1 MVSVIQVYDAL
12 RDLMNKEQK
21 GFISPAVFNSLAS
34 IAQMNIYNE
43 IFSEL
48 VNSKRLSK
56 QNFDPGGDVSQ
67 RKQKREDLSYFIR
80 RSVIE
85 LGDANLSTDQDDV
98 SGVLLSV
105 LNPDTFI
112 KPADLSK
119 IISISAVATVTD
131 VGLTDVN
138 PCEIVYRPSDLDR
151 LLLSNLS
158 APTNMFPVAYV
169 SDTTIDV
176 HPEGATG
183 VIEITY
189 YAKPGSYS
197 LNGTRSD
204 AQPFYDINFVPGLGL
219 NVAGSASRDFMLPPH
234 YVNEIVMEMAKL
246 LGVRLRD
253 PSVVQF
259 ASKEEASE

>member
-1 MVSVIQVYDAL
+1 MVSVLQVYDAL

-34 IAQMNIYNE
+34 IAQMNVYNE

-67 RKQKREDLSYFIR
+67 RKQKREDLSYFVR
-80 RSVIE
+80 RLVVAISE
-85 LGDANLSTDQDDV
+85 FDED
-98 SGVLLSV
+98 VLLTSA
-105 LNPDTFI
+105 LNPDVFD
-112 KPADLSK
+112 KPDDLSK
-119 IISISAVATVTD
+119 IIAISAVISVDGA
-131 VGLTDVN
+131 LTDVN

-151 LLLSNLS
+151 LLLSNIS
-158 APTNMFPVAYV
+158 APTDMFPVAYV
-169 SDTTIDV
+169 SDTTIEV
-176 HPEGATG
+176 FPEDATG
-183 VIEITY
+183 QLEITY
-189 YAKPGSYS
+189 YAKPGSYKID
-197 LNGTRSD
+197 GTRSD
-204 AQPFYDINFVPGLGL
+204 AQPFYDVRYVQEFDINVTGDGCR
-219 NVAGSASRDFMLPPH
+219 NFMLPPH
-234 YVNEIVMEMAKL
+234 YVSEVVMEMAKM

>member
-67 RKQKREDLSYFIR
+67 RKQKREDLSYFVR
-80 RSVIE
+80 RLVVGESITEFDEDE
-85 LGDANLSTDQDDV
+85 LFTSA
-98 SGVLLSV
+98 
-105 LNPDTFI
+105 LNPDVFD
-112 KPADLSK
+112 KPDDLSK
-119 IISISAVATVTD
+119 IIAISAVISVEGA
-131 VGLTDVN
+131 LTDVN

-151 LLLSNLS
+151 LLLSNIS
-158 APTNMFPVAYV
+158 APTDMFPVAYV
-169 SDTTIDV
+169 SDTTIEIF
-176 HPEGATG
+176 PEDATG
-183 VIEITY
+183 QLEVTY
-189 YAKPGSYS
+189 YAKPGSYT
-197 LNGTRSD
+197 LDGARSK
-204 AQPFYDINFVPGLGL
+204 AQPFYDATFVGGLDVS
-219 NVAGSASRDFMLPPH
+219 VAGANSRDFMLPPH
-234 YVNEIVMEMAKL
+234 YVNEIVMEMAKM

>member
-1 MVSVIQVYDAL
+1 MVSVIQVYNAL

-48 VNSKRLSK
+48 VNSKRLSR

-67 RKQKREDLSYFIR
+67 RKQKREDLSYFMR
-80 RSVIE
+80 RSVISTTE
-85 LGDANLSTDQDDV
+85 FDENSSLSD
-98 SGVLLSV
+98 SALE
-105 LNPDTFI
+105 PDTFS
-112 KPADLSK
+112 KPDDLSK
-119 IISISAVATVTD
+119 IISISAVDSTVA
-131 VGLTDVN
+131 GSLTDVN

-151 LLLSNLS
+151 LLLSNIS
-158 APTNMFPVAYV
+158 APTDMFPVAYV
-169 SDTTIDV
+169 SDTTIEV
-176 HPEGATG
+176 FPEDATNQL
-183 VIEITY
+183 EITY

-197 LNGTRSD
+197 LSGERSD
-204 AQPFYDINFVPGLGL
+204 AQPFYDVRYVQELDINVTGDGCR
-219 NVAGSASRDFMLPPH
+219 NFMLPPH
-234 YVNEIVMEMAKL
+234 YVSEVVMEMAKM

>member
-1 MVSVIQVYDAL
+1 MVSVIQVYNAL

-48 VNSKRLSK
+48 VNSKRLSR

-67 RKQKREDLSYFIR
+67 RKQKREDLSYFMR
-80 RSVIE
+80 RSVVT
-85 LGDANLSTDQDDV
+85 DATTQFDENSILSN
-98 SGVLLSV
+98 SALE
-105 LNPDTFI
+105 PDTFD

-119 IISISAVATVTD
+119 IISISAVTSVAE
-131 VGLTDVN
+131 VGLTDVH

-151 LLLSNLS
+151 LLLSNIS
-158 APTNMFPVAYV
+158 APTDMFPVAYV
-169 SDTTIDV
+169 SDTTIEV
-176 HPEGATG
+176 FPEDATG
-183 VIEITY
+183 QLEITY
-189 YAKPGSYS
+189 YAKPGSYFLS
-197 LNGTRSD
+197 GERSD
-204 AQPFYDINFVPGLGL
+204 AQPFYDVRYVQEFDINVTGDGCR
-219 NVAGSASRDFMLPPH
+219 NFMLPPH
-234 YVNEIVMEMAKL
+234 YVSEVVMEMAKM

>member
-80 RSVIE
+80 RSLVE
-85 LGDANLSTDQDDV
+85 HSEFDENSDLSD
-98 SGVLLSV
+98 SALE
-105 LNPDTFI
+105 PDTFN
-112 KPADLSK
+112 KPDDLSK
-119 IISISAVATVTD
+119 LISISAVVSIEGA
-131 VGLTDVN
+131 LTDVN

-151 LLLSNLS
+151 LLLSNIS
-158 APTNMFPVAYV
+158 APTDMFPVAYV
-169 SDTTIDV
+169 SDTTIEV
-176 HPEGATG
+176 FPEDATG
-183 VIEITY
+183 QLEITY
-189 YAKPGSYS
+189 YATPTSYN
-197 LNGTRSD
+197 NGVRDTS
-204 AQPFYDINFVPGLGL
+204 QPKYQVQII
-219 NVAGSASRDFMLPPH
+219 VANGNSIEIPNDGCRDFMLPPH
-234 YVNEIVMEMAKL
+234 YINEVVMEMAKM

>member
-80 RSVIE
+80 RSVVE
-85 LGDANLSTDQDDV
+85 LALFDENNDLS
-98 SGVLLSV
+98 SSALE
-105 LNPDTFI
+105 PDSFD

-119 IISISAVATVTD
+119 IISISAVNSVAD

-151 LLLSNLS
+151 LLLSNIS

-169 SDTTIDV
+169 SDTAIEV
-176 HPEGATG
+176 FPEGATSQL
-183 VIEITY
+183 EMTY
-189 YAKPGSYS
+189 YAKPGSYTID
-197 LNGTRSD
+197 GARSD
-204 AQPFYDINFVPGLGL
+204 AQPFYEMNFVPQFNLE
-219 NVAGSASRDFMLPPH
+219 VAGSGSRNFMLPPH
-234 YVNEIVMEMAKL
+234 YINEVVMEMAKM